1 MEKIGF
7 KKLMKLLES
16 KLPNLNYEEI
26 NSELVK
32 NGWTYDEFI
41 ADVIWSRK
49 LNNKII
55 DILLTT

>member
-7 KKLMKLLES
+7 KELMKLLES
-16 KLPNLNYEEI
+16 KLPDLNHEKI

-32 NGWTYDEFI
+32 NGWTYNEFI